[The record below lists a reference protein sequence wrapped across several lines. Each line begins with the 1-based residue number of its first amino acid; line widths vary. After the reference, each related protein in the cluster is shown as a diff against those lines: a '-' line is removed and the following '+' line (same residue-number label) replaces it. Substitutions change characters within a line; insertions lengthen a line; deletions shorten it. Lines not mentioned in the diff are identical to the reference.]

1 MNDFAMRWQS
11 NAPVYM
17 LYSYFPFVEHGISSL
32 ILQAEYRYTKLI
44 KEVGYQNVVIILFE
58 Q

>member
-1 MNDFAMRWQS
+1 MRWQS
-11 NAPVYM
+11 NNPVYM

-44 KEVGYQNVVIILFE
+44 KEVGYQNEVIILFE